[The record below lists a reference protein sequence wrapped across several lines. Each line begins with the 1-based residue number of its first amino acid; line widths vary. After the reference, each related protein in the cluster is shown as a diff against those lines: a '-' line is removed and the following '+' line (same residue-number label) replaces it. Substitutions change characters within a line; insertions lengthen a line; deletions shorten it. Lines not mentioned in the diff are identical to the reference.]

1 MRGPGREGLSEE
13 ALAGRLTVRPPGGRT
28 YGPEAA
34 GEFPIGLGEG
44 RDGILI
50 VPKSYDPAVP
60 TPLMIALHGAG
71 SGAERIL
78 HRLGDTIR
86 SVGIIVAAP
95 DSRDVTW
102 DILRGGYGPDIA
114 VLDRLLSHLFDRFN
128 IDPGHLAIE
137 GFSDGASYALSVG
150 IANGDLFSHI
160 ISNSPGFVAPPGQV
174 GSPRIFVSHGTE
186 DTVLPIDM
194 CSRLFVQLL
203 DRVGYDLTYREFV
216 GPHTLPPE
224 VLVEM
229 LAWWLGD
236 EGAATRADGDG

>member
-1 MRGPGREGLSEE
+1 MRGFGREGLSEE
-13 ALAGRLTVRPPGGRT
+13 ALAGRLTARPPAGRA
-28 YGPEAA
+28 YGREPA
-34 GEFPIGLGEG
+34 GEFPLGLGDG
-44 RDGILI
+44 RDGILV

-78 HRLGDTIR
+78 NRLGETAR
-86 SVGIIVAAP
+86 AYGAIIVAP

-114 VLDRLLSHLFDRFN
+114 FLDRVLNRIFDRFHV
-128 IDPGHLAIE
+128 DPAHLAVE
-137 GFSDGASYALSVG
+137 GFSDGASYGLSIG

-160 ISNSPGFVAPPGQV
+160 ISNSPGFVAPPGQA
-174 GSPRIFVSHGTE
+174 GSPKIYISHGTE
-186 DTVLPIDM
+186 DAVLPIDM

-203 DRVGYDLTYREFV
+203 ERVGYDLTYREFQ

-236 EGAATRADGDG
+236 WAPGSAEGS

>member
-13 ALAGRLTVRPPGGRT
+13 ALAGRLTARPPTGRT
-28 YGPEAA
+28 YGPEPA
-34 GEFPIGLGEG
+34 GEFPLGLVDG

-60 TPLMIALHGAG
+60 APLLIALHGAG

-86 SVGIIVAAP
+86 SAGLIVAAP

-114 VLDRLLSHLFDRFN
+114 FFDRLLNHLFDQFN
-128 IDPGHLAIE
+128 VDPGHLAIG

-160 ISNSPGFVAPPGQV
+160 IANSPGFVAPPAQV
-174 GSPRIFVSHGTE
+174 GTPRIYVSHGTE

-236 EGAATRADGDG
+236 EDAVAADADG